1 MRWTPLPFGPSVA
14 SGELAPLGG
23 AGATSSGSS
32 KDPSRPLGG
41 EKMRLMGLIWLMC
54 LIGLMG
60 SCTSELASP
69 GSASEQEQQQE
80 LEPEQGLPLDVMSYV
95 TEYKDYVMTRTEPAW
110 VPAGF
115 TTTPEHKAIG
125 VFFTR
130 DASGGNPASNEER
143 RFWYNDNGTPT
154 VTDDKWYIS
163 GKEMPQGDFYL
174 YGFMPYNAADN
185 VTVAPNA
192 TYAEGATLTFNGLG
206 SVVTKDICVLIGAK
220 DGSSP
225 TDPTTYEVVTGLTVG
240 ASSVAGLYEFDTSTS
255 QYISTSDAT
264 AQSGKTYYERK
275 DLKIGQFASKM
286 KASQNKLFMLFE
298 HIYAKVDFCFRVDE
312 EYAKL
317 RTIKLKELT
326 LMAYTYTIAQPT
338 PVVMKKKGSI
348 EVQLK
353 ANTTGASPIVN
364 GIKGIVF
371 NPDDTSG
378 AMDPELLFEGE
389 ETLPSDKYPEGHP
402 QSGEYKYTE
411 ETGFVPYFNFT
422 DPTKKI
428 LYVLRSTYDVYDNNK
443 TTEHPDGNLIRLN
456 QQADNAIDPYNLF
469 NESQLEAGKRYRI
482 YLTVKPTYLYV
493 MSEEDIDNP
502 TVELN

>member
-1 MRWTPLPFGPSVA
+1 MRKTPLPFGPTVA
-14 SGELAPLGG
+14 NEGFAPLCG

-41 EKMRLMGLIWLMC
+41 EKMRLIG

-60 SCTSELASP
+60 LMGLVGSCTSDLVQSVAAP
-69 GSASEQEQQQE
+69 EQEQQE

-115 TTTPEHKAIG
+115 TTAPEHKAIG
-125 VFFTR
+125 VFFTK

-143 RFWYNDNGTPT
+143 RFWYNDNGTPDNT
-154 VTDDKWYIS
+154 VDDNWFIS

-185 VTVAPNA
+185 VTVAPNT
-192 TYAEGATLTFNGLG
+192 TYAEGATLSFNRLG
-206 SVVTKDICVLIGAK
+206 SIMTKDICVLIGAK
-220 DGSSP
+220 EGSSP
-225 TDPTTYEVVTGLTVG
+225 TDPTTYEEVTIADGE
-240 ASSVAGLYEFDTSTS
+240 SVAGLYEKESETFNPTTDL
-255 QYISTSDAT
+255 T

-275 DLKIGQFASKM
+275 DLKIGQFATKM

-298 HIYAKVDFCFRVDE
+298 HIYAKVDFCFRVDA

-326 LMAYTYTIAQPT
+326 LMAYTYTKGDLSDL
-338 PVVMKKKGSI
+338 VEMKKYGFISV
-348 EVQLK
+348 ELK

-364 GIKGIVF
+364 KIVF
-371 NPDDTSG
+371 NLDNNSG
-378 AMDPELLFEGE
+378 DMDPVLLFEGE
-389 ETLPSDKYPEGHP
+389 ETLPSSADKYPADYEVEELRGKD
-402 QSGEYKYTE
+402 KYTE
-411 ETGFVPYFNFT
+411 RTGFVPYFNFT
-422 DPTKKI
+422 ADNTKV
-428 LYVLRSTYDVYDNNK
+428 LYVLRSTYDVYDNNRS
-443 TTEHPDGNLIRLN
+443 TEHPNGNLIRLN
-456 QQADNAIDPYNLF
+456 QQAENMIVPYNLF
-469 NESQLEAGKRYRI
+469 NTSELEVGKRYTI
-482 YLTVKPTYLYV
+482 HLTVKPTYLYV

-502 TVELN
+502 TVVLN

>member
-1 MRWTPLPFGPSVA
+1 MRRT
-14 SGELAPLGG
+14 
-23 AGATSSGSS
+23 
-32 KDPSRPLGG
+32 R
-41 EKMRLMGLIWLMC
+41 LIWLM
-54 LIGLMG
+54 GLMGLMGLVG
-60 SCTSELASP
+60 SCTSDLVQSVAAP
-69 GSASEQEQQQE
+69 EQEQQE

-115 TTTPEHKAIG
+115 TTAPEHKAIG
-125 VFFTR
+125 VFFTK

-143 RFWYNDNGTPT
+143 RFWYNDNGTPDNT
-154 VTDDKWYIS
+154 VDDNWFIS

-185 VTVAPNA
+185 VTVAPNT
-192 TYAEGATLTFNGLG
+192 TYAEGTTLTLNGLG

-225 TDPTTYEVVTGLTVG
+225 TDPTTYEEVTI
-240 ASSVAGLYEFDTSTS
+240 ADEESVAGLGLYEKESETYKLTEDL
-255 QYISTSDAT
+255 T

-317 RTIKLKELT
+317 RTIKLKEVT
-326 LMAYTYTIAQPT
+326 LMAYTYTIAQPN
-338 PVVMKKKGSI
+338 PVEMNKKGSI
-348 EVQLK
+348 VVQLK
-353 ANTTGASPIVN
+353 ANATGTSPIVN
-364 GIKGIVF
+364 GIVF
-371 NPDDTSG
+371 NPDNTSG
-378 AMDPELLFEGE
+378 DMDPELLFEGE
-389 ETLPSDKYPEGHP
+389 ETLPSSADKYPSDYEVVELRGKD
-402 QSGEYKYTE
+402 KYTE
-411 ETGFVPYFNFT
+411 ETGFVPYFNFE

-428 LYVLRSTYDVYDNNK
+428 LYVLRSTYDVYDNNR
-443 TTEHPDGNLIRLN
+443 TTEHPEGNLIRLN

-469 NESQLEAGKRYRI
+469 NESQLEAGKRYKI

-502 TVELN
+502 TVVIN